1 MDQHVRILG
10 VLYIAFN
17 LIALAVAA
25 LIFLILT
32 GAGVLSGDAEALF
45 ITSTVGMVIG
55 LFLGMLSLP
64 GIVAGIGLLK
74 RREWGRILALILGVL
89 NLLNIPFGTL
99 LGLYSLWVL
108 ANQETINLF
117 RRARMATP

>member
-25 LIFLILT
+25 LILILT

>member
-64 GIVAGIGLLK
+64 GIVAGIGQLK

>member
-1 MDQHVRILG
+1 MDQHLRILG

-89 NLLNIPFGTL
+89 SLLNIPFGTL